1 MEKRKYDQL
10 KEKIETILPVLEES
24 AEEHQEDVLVSTY
37 LELSVVQR
45 EKMLKGLKEMIKNP
59 KSVEKNREIIPLKL
73 VMLIPQMREIQLLI
87 NDVVNK

>member
-1 MEKRKYDQL
+1 MEKRKYNQL
-10 KEKIETILPVLEES
+10 KEKLETVLSVLEHCT
-24 AEEHQEDVLVSTY
+24 EEQKDDVLIRTY
-37 LELSVVQR
+37 LELSTVQR
-45 EKMLKGLKEMIKNP
+45 EKMLKGLKEMIENP